1 MKYRVGVDIGGTF
14 TDSISISSSGQ
25 VTTSKALTTP
35 GELSQGV
42 IDAVTGLNLPISE
55 IEHFVHGTTAG
66 LNAFLERRGARTA
79 LITTK
84 GFRDVYEIGRANRP
98 DMYNLKYK
106 APKPLIPRKDIF
118 ELTERM
124 SFDGQIVL
132 EPETTDLERVAES
145 IIGKFD
151 VVAVVLLHA
160 YKNPQHENAVVQFLA
175 KKDPKLLVVAS
186 HTIAPEWR
194 EYERTST
201 TAMSAY
207 IAPIINEYL
216 SNLGDRLQRVGL
228 IPEIRVMQSNGGVM
242 SATTAKSKAI
252 QTLFSGPVGGTIAGV
267 HIGKTLGINRL
278 ICVDMGGTSFDVSL
292 VVDHKAE
299 VEPQTEL
306 QGLPILSPTVSMN
319 TIGAGG
325 GSIAYLSA
333 GALRVGPRSAGAI
346 PGPACYGRG
355 GTEPTV
361 TDANLALGR
370 LPQIARLG
378 GSLPLDVGAAR
389 LALDSVGSKLNLDT
403 EETASGIIAIVNAAM
418 ANAIREITVSRGI
431 DPRDFALV
439 AFGGAGPLHAIAIAE
454 ELELGSV
461 IIPSNP
467 GVLSAYGMLQA
478 DTRHDLVTN
487 YFANLD
493 QLDGRHFSDT
503 LDGLR
508 IKATEILD
516 AESVDPEE
524 RSLELSVDL
533 RYTGQE
539 YTVRVEW
546 PSNWKTEEA
555 IKKLPSMFEAEH
567 LSRYGHNNPGE
578 RIEIV
583 NLRVTAIGKNSVTEQ
598 LSPALAS
605 SIQASSESPL
615 YFNGTWFDGII
626 VNRSTLATG
635 DVVLGPA
642 VILEPDCT
650 SLIHPGWKATVT
662 KSGHL
667 MVERRID
674 GN

>member
-14 TDSISISSSGQ
+14 TDSISISSAGEVS
-25 VTTSKALTTP
+25 TSKALTTP
-35 GELSQGV
+35 GQLSQGV
-42 IDAVTGLNLPISE
+42 IDAVNGLDLSIPE
-55 IEHFVHGTTAG
+55 IERFVHGTTAG
-66 LNAFLERRGARTA
+66 LNAFLERRGATTA
-79 LITTK
+79 LITTR

-106 APKPLIPRKDIF
+106 APKPLVARKDIF
-118 ELTERM
+118 ELDERM
-124 SFDGQIVL
+124 AFDGQIVKQVST
-132 EPETTDLERVAES
+132 EELERIAQSVV
-145 IIGKFD
+145 GKYQ

-160 YKNPQHENAVVQFLA
+160 YKNPEHELAVANYLA
-175 KKDPKLLVVAS
+175 EKDPNLLVVSS

-194 EYERTST
+194 EYERTSS
-201 TAMSAY
+201 TAISAY

-216 SNLGDRLQRVGL
+216 SNLGERLQEIGL
-228 IPEIRVMQSNGGVM
+228 VPEIRVMQSNGGVM

-267 HIGKTLGINRL
+267 HIGKTLEVDRL

-299 VEPQTEL
+299 IEPQTEL
-306 QGLPILSPTVSMN
+306 QGLPILSPTVSMH

-333 GALRVGPRSAGAI
+333 GALRVGPRSAGAM

-378 GSLPLDVGAAR
+378 GSLPLDMNASNE
-389 LALDSVGSKLNLDT
+389 ALDSIGSQLGLDT
-403 EETASGIIAIVNAAM
+403 ESTASGIISIVNAAM

-454 ELELGSV
+454 ELELKSV
-461 IIPSNP
+461 IIPANP

-478 DTRHDLVTN
+478 DTRHDLVAN
-487 YFANLD
+487 YFANLAEID
-493 QLDGRHFSDT
+493 SIHFGQT
-503 LDGLR
+503 LEDLKQR
-508 IKATEILD
+508 AIEILD
-516 AESVDPEE
+516 LEEVAESD
-524 RSLELSVDL
+524 RSLEPSVDL

-546 PSNWKTEEA
+546 PNEWSLTQA
-555 IKKLPSMFEAEH
+555 IERLPTMFENEH

-578 RIEIV
+578 RIEVV
-583 NLRVTAIGKNSVTEQ
+583 NVRVTAIGKNAVVESVSQ
-598 LSPALAS
+598 LSNVS
-605 SIQASSESPL
+605 KETSIKAPL
-615 YFNGTWFDGII
+615 YFDGMWVQGEI
-626 VNRSTLATG
+626 VDRRSLALS
-635 DVVLGPA
+635 DVVHGPA

-650 SLIHPGWKATVT
+650 SLIHPGWSAKVSTG
-662 KSGHL
+662 GHL
-667 MVERRID
+667 VVERSK
-674 GN
+674 

>member
-14 TDSISISSSGQ
+14 TDSISISSTGKVS
-25 VTTSKALTTP
+25 TSKALTTP
-35 GELSQGV
+35 GQLSQGV
-42 IDAVTGLNLPISE
+42 IDAVSGLDLSVPG
-55 IEHFVHGTTAG
+55 IERFVHGTTAG
-66 LNAFLERRGARTA
+66 LNAFLERRGATTA
-79 LITTK
+79 LITTR

-98 DMYNLKYK
+98 DMYNLKYQ
-106 APKPLIPRKDIF
+106 APKPLVARKDIF
-118 ELTERM
+118 ELDERM
-124 SFDGQIVL
+124 AFDGQIVKEL
-132 EPETTDLERVAES
+132 STDELERVAQLVL
-145 IIGKFD
+145 GKYQ

-160 YKNPQHENAVVQFLA
+160 YKNPEHEVAIANYLA
-175 KKDPKLLVVAS
+175 KKDPKLLVVTS

-194 EYERTST
+194 EYERTSS
-201 TAMSAY
+201 TAISAY

-216 SNLGDRLQRVGL
+216 SNLGERLNAIGL
-228 IPEIRVMQSNGGVM
+228 VPEIRVMQSNGGVM
-242 SATTAKSKAI
+242 SATTAKTKAI

-267 HIGKTLGINRL
+267 HIGKTLDVDRL

-299 VEPQTEL
+299 IEPQTEL
-306 QGLPILSPTVSMN
+306 QGLPILSPTVSMH

-333 GALRVGPRSAGAI
+333 GALRVGPRSAGAM

-378 GSLPLDVGAAR
+378 GSLPLDVDASHK
-389 LALDSVGSKLNLDT
+389 ALDSVGSQLGLDT
-403 EETASGIIAIVNAAM
+403 ESTASGIISIVNAAM

-454 ELELGSV
+454 ELELKSV
-461 IIPSNP
+461 IIPANP

-493 QLDGRHFSDT
+493 QLDTIHFGET
-503 LDGLR
+503 LENLKKR
-508 IKATEILD
+508 AVEILD
-516 AESVDPEE
+516 LEEVGESD
-524 RSLELSVDL
+524 RLLDLSVDL

-546 PSNWKTEEA
+546 PNEWPLALA
-555 IKKLPSMFEAEH
+555 IESLPSMFEKEH
-567 LSRYGHNNPGE
+567 LARYGHNNPGE
-578 RIEIV
+578 QIEVV
-583 NLRVTAIGKNSVTEQ
+583 NLRVTAIGKNTVIEAESQ
-598 LSPALAS
+598 SGN
-605 SIQASSESPL
+605 ASSEPSIKAQL
-615 YFNGTWFDGII
+615 YFDGKWAQGEI
-626 VNRSTLATG
+626 VDRRSL
-635 DVVLGPA
+635 VQSEVILGPA

-650 SLIHPGWKATVT
+650 SLIHPGWSAKV
-662 KSGHL
+662 SIGGHL
-667 MVERRID
+667 VLERSK
-674 GN
+674 

>member
-1 MKYRVGVDIGGTF
+1 
-14 TDSISISSSGQ
+14 
-25 VTTSKALTTP
+25 
-35 GELSQGV
+35 
-42 IDAVTGLNLPISE
+42 
-55 IEHFVHGTTAG
+55 
-66 LNAFLERRGARTA
+66 
-79 LITTK
+79 
-84 GFRDVYEIGRANRP
+84 
-98 DMYNLKYK
+98 
-106 APKPLIPRKDIF
+106 
-118 ELTERM
+118 
-124 SFDGQIVL
+124 
-132 EPETTDLERVAES
+132 
-145 IIGKFD
+145 
-151 VVAVVLLHA
+151 
-160 YKNPQHENAVVQFLA
+160 
-175 KKDPKLLVVAS
+175 
-186 HTIAPEWR
+186 
-194 EYERTST
+194 
-201 TAMSAY
+201 MSAY

-216 SNLGDRLQRVGL
+216 SNLGDRLKGIGL

-242 SATTAKSKAI
+242 SAATAKTKAI

-267 HIGKTLGINRL
+267 HIGKTLGVNRL

-306 QGLPILSPTVSMN
+306 QGLPILSPTVSIN

-333 GALRVGPRSAGAI
+333 GALRVGPKSAGAI

-378 GSLPLDVGAAR
+378 GSLLLDVEAGKR
-389 LALDSVGSKLNLDT
+389 ALDSVGSKLNLDA
-403 EETASGIIAIVNAAM
+403 EATASGIIAIVNSAM

-487 YFANLD
+487 YFENLD
-493 QLDGRHFSDT
+493 ELDGEHFSDT
-503 LDGLR
+503 LEGLIVR
-508 IKATEILD
+508 ATEILD
-516 AESVDPEE
+516 AEGVNPKE

-546 PSNWKTEEA
+546 PSNWTIDEA

-567 LSRYGHNNPGE
+567 LTRYGHNNPGE

-583 NLRVTAIGKNSVTEQ
+583 NQRVTAIGKNSVTEQ
-598 LSPALAS
+598 LSPATETS
-605 SIQASSESPL
+605 KQARLESL
-615 YFNGTWFDGII
+615 FYFNGAWFDGII
-626 VNRSTLATG
+626 VNRSTLTTA
-635 DVVLGPA
+635 DVVFGPA

-662 KSGHL
+662 KGGHL
-667 MVERRID
+667 MVERLIH

>member
-1 MKYRVGVDIGGTF
+1 MKFRVGVDIGGTF
-14 TDSISISSSGQ
+14 TDSISISSEGKVS
-25 VTTSKALTTP
+25 TSKALTTP
-35 GELSQGV
+35 GQLSQGV
-42 IDAVTGLNLPISE
+42 IDAVSGLDLSIPQ
-55 IEHFVHGTTAG
+55 IERFVHGTTAG
-66 LNAFLERRGARTA
+66 LNAFLERRGATTA

-106 APKPLIPRKDIF
+106 APKPLVPRKDIF
-118 ELTERM
+118 ELDERLA
-124 SFDGQIVL
+124 FDGQTVQEL
-132 EPETTDLERVAES
+132 NESELERIAALVV
-145 IIGKFD
+145 GKFQ

-160 YKNPQHENAVVQFLA
+160 YKNPAHEVRVAEFLA
-175 KKDPKLLVVAS
+175 KRDPNLLVVTS

-201 TAMSAY
+201 TALSAY

-216 SNLGDRLQRVGL
+216 SNLGERLKGIGL
-228 IPEIRVMQSNGGVM
+228 VPELRVMQSNGGVM

-267 HIGKTLGINRL
+267 HIGKTLDVDRL

-299 VEPQTEL
+299 IEPQTEL
-306 QGLPILSPTVSMN
+306 QGLPILSPTVSMH

-333 GALRVGPRSAGAI
+333 GALRVGPRSAGAV

-355 GTEPTV
+355 GSEPTV

-370 LPQIARLG
+370 LPQIAKLG
-378 GSLPLDVGAAR
+378 GSLPLDVAASKN
-389 LALDSVGSKLNLDT
+389 ALDSVGAQLQLGT
-403 EETASGIIAIVNAAM
+403 EETASGIISIVNASM

-454 ELELGSV
+454 ELELKSV
-461 IIPSNP
+461 VIPSNP

-478 DTRHDLVTN
+478 DTRHDLVAN

-493 QLDGRHFSDT
+493 QLDAKHFGET
-503 LDGLR
+503 LQDL
-508 IKATEILD
+508 KARAQEILD
-516 AESVDPEE
+516 QEE
-524 RSLELSVDL
+524 VNEEDRSLEPSVDL

-546 PSNWKTEEA
+546 PIEWPIDRA
-555 IKKLPSMFEAEH
+555 IQELPGMFEAEH

-578 RIEIV
+578 RIEVV
-583 NLRVTAIGKNSVTEQ
+583 NLRVTAIGRNVVIEQ
-598 LSPALAS
+598 
-605 SIQASSESPL
+605 QSEVDGRSKEAPVKAPL
-615 YFNGTWFDGII
+615 YFNGAWVEGEII
-626 VNRSTLATG
+626 DRRSLALSE
-635 DVVLGPA
+635 VVHGPA

-650 SLIHPGWKATVT
+650 SLIHPGWSAKVA
-662 KSGHL
+662 KGGHL
-667 MVERRID
+667 VVERSK
-674 GN
+674 

>member
-1 MKYRVGVDIGGTF
+1 MRYRVGVDIGGTF
-14 TDSISISSSGQ
+14 TDSISISSSG
-25 VTTSKALTTP
+25 VISTSKALTTP
-35 GELSQGV
+35 GQLSQGV
-42 IDAVTGLNLPISE
+42 IDAVSGLNLQIPE
-55 IEHFVHGTTAG
+55 IEGFVHGTTAG
-66 LNAFLERRGARTA
+66 LNAFLERRGAETA

-106 APKPLIPRKDIF
+106 APKPLVARKDIY
-118 ELTERM
+118 ELDERM
-124 SFDGQIVL
+124 AANGQPVKKL
-132 EPETTDLERVAES
+132 AES
-145 IIGKFD
+145 ELSRIADLVIGKYQ
-151 VVAVVLLHA
+151 VVAVVLLHS
-160 YKNPQHENAVVQFLA
+160 YKNPAHEVEISDYLL
-175 KKDPKLLVVAS
+175 KRDPNLLVVNS
-186 HTIAPEWR
+186 HAIAPEWR

-201 TAMSAY
+201 TALSAY

-216 SNLGDRLQRVGL
+216 SNLGQRLKSIGL
-228 IPEIRVMQSNGGVM
+228 VPELRVMQSNGGVM
-242 SATTAKSKAI
+242 SASTAKTKAI

-267 HIGKTLGINRL
+267 HIGKTLDINRL

-299 VEPQTEL
+299 IEPQTEL

-333 GALRVGPRSAGAI
+333 GALRVGPRSAGAM

-370 LPQIARLG
+370 LPQLAKLG
-378 GSLPLDVGAAR
+378 GSLALDVEASKR
-389 LALDSVGSKLNLDT
+389 ALNSVGSQLQLGV
-403 EETASGIIAIVNAAM
+403 EGTASGIVSIVNASM

-454 ELELGSV
+454 ELELHSV

-478 DTRHDLVTN
+478 DTRHDLVSN

-493 QLDGRHFSDT
+493 RVEMDHFSAT
-503 LDGLR
+503 LKSLEKR
-508 IKATEILD
+508 AEQILD
-516 AESVDPEE
+516 DEGVEQ
-524 RSLELSVDL
+524 SLRRLEPSVDL
-533 RYTGQE
+533 RYSGQE

-546 PSNWKTEEA
+546 PNKWSVQKA
-555 IKKLPSMFEAEH
+555 IESLPTMFEAEH

-583 NLRVTAIGKNSVTEQ
+583 NLRVTAIGVSILHEQDSVNLPVSNEP
-598 LSPALAS
+598 SVNA
-605 SIQASSESPL
+605 PL
-615 YFNGTWFDGII
+615 YFSGQWMEGEIFDRKSLSLGE
-626 VNRSTLATG
+626 
-635 DVVLGPA
+635 VVHGPA
-642 VILEPDCT
+642 VILEADCT
-650 SLIHPGWKATVT
+650 SLIHPGWKAEVV
-662 KSGHL
+662 KGGHL
-667 MVERRID
+667 LVTRKS
-674 GN
+674 

>member
-1 MKYRVGVDIGGTF
+1 MTFRVGVDIGGTF
-14 TDSISISSSGQ
+14 TDSISISSEGVVS
-25 VTTSKALTTP
+25 TSKALTTP
-35 GELSQGV
+35 GQLSQGV
-42 IDAVTGLNLPISE
+42 IDAVSGLDLSIPE
-55 IEHFVHGTTAG
+55 IERFVHGTTAG
-66 LNAFLERRGARTA
+66 LNAFLERRGASTA

-106 APKPLIPRKDIF
+106 APKPLVARKDIF
-118 ELTERM
+118 ELDERM
-124 SFDGQIVL
+124 AFDGQIVKEL
-132 EPETTDLERVAES
+132 SES
-145 IIGKFD
+145 ELDRIADSVVGKYQ

-160 YKNPQHENAVVQFLA
+160 YKNPEHEIAVANHLA
-175 KKDPKLLVVAS
+175 NKDPNLLVVSS

-194 EYERTST
+194 EYERTSS
-201 TAMSAY
+201 TALSAY

-216 SNLGDRLQRVGL
+216 SNLGERLHAIGL
-228 IPEIRVMQSNGGVM
+228 VPEIRVMQSNGGVM

-267 HIGKTLGINRL
+267 HIGKTLNVNRL

-306 QGLPILSPTVSMN
+306 QGLPILSPTVSMH

-333 GALRVGPRSAGAI
+333 GALRVGPRSAGAM

-378 GSLPLDVGAAR
+378 GSLPLDVTASKN
-389 LALDSVGSKLNLDT
+389 ALDSVGSQLGLDT
-403 EETASGIIAIVNAAM
+403 EATASGIVSIVNAAM

-454 ELELGSV
+454 ELELKSV

-478 DTRHDLVTN
+478 DTRHDLVAN

-493 QLDGRHFSDT
+493 QLDANHFGET
-503 LDGLR
+503 LDDLKKR
-508 IKATEILD
+508 AVEILD
-516 AESVDPEE
+516 LEE
-524 RSLELSVDL
+524 VAQGDRSLEPSVDL

-546 PSNWKTEEA
+546 PNDWTLSQA
-555 IKKLPSMFEAEH
+555 IEKLPSMFEAEH

-578 RIEIV
+578 RIEVV
-583 NLRVTAIGKNSVTEQ
+583 NLRVTAIGKNTVIEAES
-598 LSPALAS
+598 
-605 SIQASSESPL
+605 QASKVSKEPSIKAPL
-615 YFNGTWFDGII
+615 YFDGAWVDGDI
-626 VNRSTLATG
+626 VDRRSLSLSE
-635 DVVLGPA
+635 VVAGPA

-650 SLIHPGWKATVT
+650 SLIHPGWSAKV
-662 KSGHL
+662 SQGGHL
-667 MVERRID
+667 VVER
-674 GN
+674 NK

>member
-25 VTTSKALTTP
+25 VATSKALTTP
-35 GELSQGV
+35 GQLSQGV
-42 IDAVTGLNLPISE
+42 IDAVTGLNLPPSE

-106 APKPLIPRKDIF
+106 APRPLIARKDIF
-118 ELTERM
+118 ELVERM
-124 SFDGQIVL
+124 AFDGQVVTSL
-132 EPETTDLERVAES
+132 DESELERIADLVVN
-145 IIGKFD
+145 KFE
-151 VVAVVLLHA
+151 VVAIALLHA
-160 YKNPQHENAVVQFLA
+160 YKNPQHENTVAQFLV
-175 KKDPKLLVVAS
+175 KKNPKLLVVTS

-216 SNLGDRLQRVGL
+216 SNLGDRLREIGL
-228 IPEIRVMQSNGGVM
+228 VPEIRVMQSNGGVM
-242 SATTAKSKAI
+242 SATTAKTKAI

-267 HIGKTLGINRL
+267 HIGKTLDVDRL

-299 VEPQTEL
+299 IEPQTEL

-333 GALRVGPRSAGAI
+333 GALRVGPKSAGAV

-378 GSLPLDVGAAR
+378 GSLPLDRDAATR
-389 LALDSVGSKLNLDT
+389 ALNSVGSKINLDT
-403 EETASGIIAIVNAAM
+403 EATASGIVAIVNSAM

-454 ELELGSV
+454 ELELTSV

-493 QLDGRHFSDT
+493 QLDERNFGDT
-503 LDGLR
+503 LDAL
-508 IKATEILD
+508 KAKAAEILD
-516 AESVDPEE
+516 AEEVNPRD
-524 RSLELSVDL
+524 RLLELSVDL

-546 PSNWKTEEA
+546 PQQWAISEA
-555 IKKLPSMFEAEH
+555 INRLPSMFEAEH

-578 RIEIV
+578 RIEVV
-583 NLRVTAIGKNSVTEQ
+583 NLRVTAIGNNSVTP
-598 LSPALAS
+598 LPSPIATGS
-605 SIQASSESPL
+605 NQPMVQAPL
-615 YFNGTWFDGII
+615 YFDGSWIDGNI
-626 VNRSTLATG
+626 VDRSSLTLG
-635 DVVLGPA
+635 SVVDGPA

-662 KSGHL
+662 KGGHL
-667 MVERRID
+667 MVQRK
-674 GN
+674 N

>member
-14 TDSISISSSGQ
+14 TDSISISSDGVVS
-25 VTTSKALTTP
+25 TSKALTTP
-35 GELSQGV
+35 GQLSQGV
-42 IDAVTGLNLPISE
+42 IDAVSGLDLSIPD
-55 IEHFVHGTTAG
+55 IERFVHGTTAG

-79 LITTK
+79 LITTR

-106 APKPLIPRKDIF
+106 APKPLVARKDIF
-118 ELTERM
+118 ELEERLA
-124 SFDGQIVL
+124 FDGEVIKEL
-132 EPETTDLERVAES
+132 STSELERIASLVL
-145 IIGKFD
+145 GQFD

-160 YKNPQHENAVVQFLA
+160 YKNPAHEVAVAEFLA
-175 KKDPKLLVVAS
+175 KKDPNLLVVTS

-201 TAMSAY
+201 TALSAY

-216 SNLGDRLQRVGL
+216 SNLGERLHGIGL
-228 IPEIRVMQSNGGVM
+228 VPEIRVMQSNGGVM

-267 HIGKTLGINRL
+267 HIGKTLNVNRL

-306 QGLPILSPTVSMN
+306 QGLPILSPTVSMH

-333 GALRVGPRSAGAI
+333 GALRVGPRSAGAM

-361 TDANLALGR
+361 TDANLSLGR

-378 GSLPLDVGAAR
+378 GSLPLDVAASKS
-389 LALDSVGSKLNLDT
+389 ALDSVGTELKLNT
-403 EETASGIIAIVNAAM
+403 EETASGVISIVNAAM

-454 ELELGSV
+454 ELELRSV

-478 DTRHDLVTN
+478 DTRHDLVAN

-493 QLDGRHFSDT
+493 QLDATHFNDT
-503 LDGLR
+503 LVELQE
-508 IKATEILD
+508 KAREILD
-516 AESVDPEE
+516 QEEVAAED
-524 RSLELSVDL
+524 RSLEPSVDL

-546 PSNWKTEEA
+546 PNEWSIDRA
-555 IKKLPSMFEAEH
+555 IKELPGMFEAEH

-578 RIEIV
+578 RIEVV
-583 NLRVTAIGKNSVTEQ
+583 NLRVTAIGKNVVIEQEATPNSVPKE
-598 LSPALAS
+598 PPIKA
-605 SIQASSESPL
+605 PL
-615 YFNGTWFDGII
+615 YFDGAWVEGEII
-626 VNRSTLATG
+626 DRRSLELS
-635 DVVLGPA
+635 DVVHGPA

-650 SLIHPGWKATVT
+650 SLIHPGWSARVATG
-662 KSGHL
+662 GHL
-667 MVERRID
+667 VVERRK
-674 GN
+674 

>member
-14 TDSISISSSGQ
+14 TDSISISSDGVVS
-25 VTTSKALTTP
+25 TSKALTTP
-35 GELSQGV
+35 GQLSQGV
-42 IDAVTGLNLPISE
+42 IDAVSGLDLSIPE
-55 IEHFVHGTTAG
+55 IERFVHGTTAG

-79 LITTK
+79 LITTR

-106 APKPLIPRKDIF
+106 APKPLVARKDIF
-118 ELTERM
+118 ELDERLA
-124 SFDGQIVL
+124 FDGEAIKELSVD
-132 EPETTDLERVAES
+132 ELERISSLVL
-145 IIGKFD
+145 GKFD

-160 YKNPQHENAVVQFLA
+160 YKNPQHEVAVAEFLS
-175 KKDPKLLVVAS
+175 KTDPNLLVVAS

-201 TAMSAY
+201 TALSAY

-216 SNLGDRLQRVGL
+216 SNLGERLQGIGL
-228 IPEIRVMQSNGGVM
+228 LPEIRVMQSNGGVM
-242 SATTAKSKAI
+242 SATTAKTKAI

-267 HIGKTLGINRL
+267 HIGKTLDVNRL

-306 QGLPILSPTVSMN
+306 QGLPILSPTVSMH

-333 GALRVGPRSAGAI
+333 GALRVGPRSAGAM

-378 GSLPLDVGAAR
+378 GSLPLDVAAAKK
-389 LALDSVGSKLNLDT
+389 ALDSVGAELKLNA
-403 EETASGIIAIVNAAM
+403 EETARGIISIVNAAM

-454 ELELGSV
+454 ELELRSV

-478 DTRHDLVTN
+478 DTRHDLVAN

-493 QLDGRHFSDT
+493 QLDISHFSTT
-503 LDGLR
+503 LADLQA
-508 IKATEILD
+508 KAREILD
-516 AESVDPEE
+516 QEE
-524 RSLELSVDL
+524 VASEDRSLEPSVDL

-546 PSNWKTEEA
+546 SNDWNIEKA
-555 IKKLPSMFEAEH
+555 ISELPGMFEAEH

-578 RIEIV
+578 RIEVV
-583 NLRVTAIGKNSVTEQ
+583 NLRVTAIGKNVVIEQ
-598 LSPALAS
+598 ESMSAS
-605 SIQASSESPL
+605 GAKEAPIKAPL
-615 YFNGTWFDGII
+615 YFDGAWVNGEII
-626 VNRSTLATG
+626 DRRSLGLGAE
-635 DVVLGPA
+635 VHGPA

-650 SLIHPGWKATVT
+650 TLIHPGWNARVATG
-662 KSGHL
+662 GHL
-667 MVERRID
+667 VVERSK
-674 GN
+674 

>member
-1 MKYRVGVDIGGTF
+1 MTYRVGVDIGGTF
-14 TDSISISSSGQ
+14 TDSISISSEGVVS
-25 VTTSKALTTP
+25 TSKALTTP
-35 GELSQGV
+35 GQLSQGV
-42 IDAVTGLNLPISE
+42 IDAVSGLDLSIPE
-55 IEHFVHGTTAG
+55 IERFVHGTTAG
-66 LNAFLERRGARTA
+66 LNAFLERRGASTA

-106 APKPLIPRKDIF
+106 APKPLVARKDIF
-118 ELTERM
+118 ELDERM
-124 SFDGQIVL
+124 AFDGQIVKEL
-132 EPETTDLERVAES
+132 SES
-145 IIGKFD
+145 ELDRIADSVVGKYQ

-160 YKNPQHENAVVQFLA
+160 YKNPEHEIAVANHLA
-175 KKDPKLLVVAS
+175 KKDPNLLVVSS

-194 EYERTST
+194 EYERTSS
-201 TAMSAY
+201 TALSAY

-216 SNLGDRLQRVGL
+216 SNLGERLHAIGL

-267 HIGKTLGINRL
+267 HIGKTLNVNRL

-306 QGLPILSPTVSMN
+306 QGLPILSPTVSMH

-333 GALRVGPRSAGAI
+333 GALRVGPRSAGAM

-378 GSLPLDVGAAR
+378 GSLPLDVTASKN
-389 LALDSVGSKLNLDT
+389 ALDSVGSQLGLDT
-403 EETASGIIAIVNAAM
+403 EATASGIVSIVNAAM

-454 ELELGSV
+454 ELELKSV

-478 DTRHDLVTN
+478 DTRHDLVAN

-493 QLDGRHFSDT
+493 QLDANHFGVT
-503 LDGLR
+503 LDDLKKR
-508 IKATEILD
+508 AVEILD
-516 AESVDPEE
+516 LEE
-524 RSLELSVDL
+524 VAQGDRSLEPSVDL

-546 PSNWKTEEA
+546 PNDWTLSQA
-555 IKKLPSMFEAEH
+555 IEKLPSMFEAEH

-578 RIEIV
+578 RIEVV
-583 NLRVTAIGKNSVTEQ
+583 NLRVTAIGKNTVIEAES
-598 LSPALAS
+598 
-605 SIQASSESPL
+605 QASKVSKEPSIKAPL
-615 YFNGTWFDGII
+615 YFDGAWVDGDI
-626 VNRSTLATG
+626 VDRRSLSLSE
-635 DVVLGPA
+635 VVAGPA

-650 SLIHPGWKATVT
+650 SLIHPGWSAKV
-662 KSGHL
+662 SQGGHL
-667 MVERRID
+667 VVER
-674 GN
+674 NK